1 MRISDWSSDV
11 CSSDLADLAVILAGN
26 QNVHDR
32 RQRAVAAGEF
42 GVILGK
48 DDFVV
53 VSIAPDWLH
62 TRRPDFSILS
72 IPQEDEGAPI
82 VTGRV
87 LPPSCPRNVAPAAV
101 APPRLRQARKS
112 AVKGKCVSVRVD
124 LGG

>member
-53 VSIAPDWLH
+53 VSIAPDWLQ
-62 TRRPDFSILS
+62 TRRPAFSILS
-72 IPQEDEGAPI
+72 IPQEDEGPPI

-87 LPPSCPRNVAPAAV
+87 LPPSCHRTVAPAAV
-101 APPRLRQARKS
+101 ARPRRRQQDRKS
-112 AVKGKCVSVRVD
+112 GV
-124 LGG
+124 

>member
-1 MRISDWSSDV
+1 MCVVGGRHRQDDFGVGCELDFARSASTV
-11 CSSDLADLAVILAGN
+11 CQRYAADLAVILAGN

-62 TRRPDFSILS
+62 PRRSDTRSGG
-72 IPQEDEGAPI
+72 QE
-82 VTGRV
+82 
-87 LPPSCPRNVAPAAV
+87 
-101 APPRLRQARKS
+101 
-112 AVKGKCVSVRVD
+112 CVMTFRSRWSP
-124 LGG
+124 